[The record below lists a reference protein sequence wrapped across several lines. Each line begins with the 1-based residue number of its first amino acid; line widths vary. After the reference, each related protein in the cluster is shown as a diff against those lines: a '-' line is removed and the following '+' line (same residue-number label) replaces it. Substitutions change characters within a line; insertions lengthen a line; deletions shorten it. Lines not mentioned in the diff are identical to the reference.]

1 MTISAPPPIA
11 RQPVL
16 ALQAAVFVLVVLKL
30 VYFVT
35 LPPIGDEAYYWL
47 WGQRLALSYLD
58 HPPLHAW
65 LMRLMSLLF
74 GWNLYSLRAL
84 TWVTFA
90 GTAWALWLF
99 SKRLSPD
106 NARPWFWAAL
116 ATYLGSPLL
125 FVLSSISFH
134 DHLLM
139 VLCLFSG
146 YFFLTFAEGWQAGKP
161 GFGRLYLAA
170 LILGLAVLTKYNALF
185 LGVGFLIFILINPKF
200 RPLLG
205 RWQTYA
211 AAAIG
216 IAVQAPVFYWN
227 IANGFASYR
236 FHAVDRWT
244 GEVGFDPIGL
254 AFTLTAGALTLSVF
268 LVLPVLRVYEKSE
281 GTAFERLNRSLA
293 GIVLAISSGVILLIA
308 MFVLVSSYWNVVAYP
323 LCFPVLVAIIRT
335 RTVFWLHIVF
345 GAFISILF
353 LIDMSVTPI
362 TQVIGVPPLGV
373 YTNYDWDKVAAVV
386 SAAHAQNPTSFL
398 AATRYTTAAQLAFAL
413 GDPNVTDISD
423 RHTEFTFW
431 FDPTAHVGQSAL
443 VLAAPFIPI
452 DYAKLRFK
460 SVTLLQTIPIT
471 RFGTELGT
479 YQLYK
484 ADGYCGG
491 VCP

>member
-16 ALQAAVFVLVVLKL
+16 ALQAAVLALLVLK
-30 VYFVT
+30 VFYFTT

-65 LMRLMSLLF
+65 LLRLMSVLF

-116 ATYLGSPLL
+116 ALYLGSPLL

-146 YFFLTFAEGWQAGKP
+146 YFFLTFAQGWQAGRP
-161 GFGRLYLAA
+161 GFARLYVATL
-170 LILGLAVLTKYNALF
+170 LLGFAVLTKYNALF
-185 LGVGFLIFILINPKF
+185 LGLAFLGFILINPKF
-200 RPLLG
+200 RPLLA
-205 RWQTYA
+205 RPQAYL

-216 IAVQAPVFYWN
+216 VAVQAPVFYWN
-227 IANGFASYR
+227 LANGFASYR
-236 FHAVDRWT
+236 FHAVDRWQ
-244 GEVGFDPIGL
+244 GDVAFDPSNL
-254 AFTLTAGALTLSVF
+254 AFTLIAGALTLSVF
-268 LVLPVLRVYEKSE
+268 LVLPALRLYETPE
-281 GTAFERLNRSLA
+281 GNDFERLARPLA
-293 GIVLAISSGVILLIA
+293 GIALAISSGVILLIA
-308 MFVLVSSYWNVVAYP
+308 MFVNVSSYWNVVAYP
-323 LCFPVLVAIIRT
+323 LSFPVLVAIVRT
-335 RTVFWLHIVF
+335 RTVFWLHILF
-345 GAFISILF
+345 GGLLSALF
-353 LIDMSVTPI
+353 LLDMSVTPV
-362 TQVIGVPPLGV
+362 TQVIGVAPSGE
-373 YTNYDWDKVAAVV
+373 YSNYDWDKIAAIVA
-386 SAAHAQNPTSFL
+386 AAHAQNPASFL

-413 GDPNVTDISD
+413 RDPDVTDISN
-423 RHTEFTFW
+423 RHTEFNFW
-431 FDPTAHVGQSAL
+431 FDPVAHTGQSAL
-443 VLAAPFIPI
+443 VLAMPALPI
-452 DYAKLRFK
+452 DFAKTQFRSVALLRNI
-460 SVTLLQTIPIT
+460 SIT

-484 ADGYCGG
+484 ADFYCGG
-491 VCP
+491 TCK